1 MNINLVYIEH
11 IHQQE
16 NYLMEDNKMDTDS
29 IKLQMKYYPVAEKE
43 IETAES
49 ELNAIFPGTLKE
61 FYNNVGYGFFNSSL
75 ENVNRLLDPLS
86 VRDFR
91 LRQNDFQN
99 YPDIEIYDNF
109 EDNKLIFF
117 EINESALF
125 SIGLIDGRI
134 YYYDT
139 PIADSLNQFFDKFI
153 EDETYY
159 SYVL

>member
-1 MNINLVYIEH
+1 
-11 IHQQE
+11 
-16 NYLMEDNKMDTDS
+16 MDTDS
-29 IKLQMKYYPVAEKE
+29 IKLQMKYYPVSEKE

-49 ELNAIFPGTLKE
+49 ELNTIFPGDLKE

-117 EINESALF
+117 EVNESALL

-159 SYVL
+159 FDVL

>member
-1 MNINLVYIEH
+1 
-11 IHQQE
+11 
-16 NYLMEDNKMDTDS
+16 MEDNKMDTDS
-29 IKLQMKYYPVAEKE
+29 IKLQMKYYPVSEKE

-49 ELNAIFPGTLKE
+49 ELNTIFPGALKE

-117 EINESALF
+117 EVNESALL

-159 SYVL
+159 FDVL